1 MTSGFWKLQK
11 SPRMGAK
18 YWALCVAYSA
28 IFPVTGAIGGGFQT
42 LGMLLTFP
50 FLPLAYVGGMAMAAL
65 VQSNSFY
72 LLGAF
77 LSILAQVLVI
87 VICSLVRKQ
96 TKEQQ
101 A

>member
-1 MTSGFWKLQK
+1 
-11 SPRMGAK
+11 MGAK
-18 YWALCVAYSA
+18 HWAFCLAYSA
-28 IFPVTGAIGGGFQT
+28 ILPVTGAIGGSFQT

-50 FLPLAYVGGMAMAAL
+50 FLPLAYTGGMAMASL

-77 LSILAQVLVI
+77 LSILAQMLVI

-96 TKEQQ
+96 AKE
-101 A
+101 